1 MQHSSETLQSNTR
14 LLLMLAW
21 PAIAE
26 QLLLTM
32 TNYVDTAMI
41 GALNTDAT
49 AAVAINST
57 PVFFIVGLLTAVG
70 VGYSVQ
76 IAHSLGARQEQLA
89 RSITRQ
95 ALLGSL
101 VSGTVIM
108 LVTLMLAP
116 WVPKWLGADSIIL
129 GDAQKYLFFYAL
141 GIPFQTALAVFSA
154 VLRCAGD
161 TKTPLQLNAGANVLN
176 VILNFFLIFPS
187 RTVQIGE
194 RTLRIWGAGWGAAGA
209 AGATAFSASLMGF
222 CCILLLFRRSGP
234 VNLELKVSYRPDF
247 AIIRQAV
254 HLGIP
259 AALERGAICSGQL
272 LITRMVASLGNVALA
287 ANHVAVTAEAI
298 SYLPATG
305 VSFAA
310 TTLVGQAY
318 GGGKYSLARQFGKI
332 SGWIGLLSGGAA
344 GIILFVCATPLAG
357 IFSPDPDVIELA
369 ADMLRIVA
377 VSEPLFGL
385 SIVLSG
391 VLRGAGNT
399 RLPFLVV
406 LSGMWGVRV
415 ILTPVLLFYAHMELA
430 GVWVAMVAD
439 LMFRGILCE
448 IQTKRLLSSNVIK
461 LGIGRE

>member
-1 MQHSSETLQSNTR
+1 MRHSTDSLKSNTR
-14 LLLMLAW
+14 LLLVLAW

-26 QLLLTM
+26 QMLLTM
-32 TNYVDTAMI
+32 TSYVDTAMI
-41 GALNTDAT
+41 GALSTNAT

-57 PVFFIVGLLTAVG
+57 PVFFLVGLLTAVG

-76 IAHSLGARQEQLA
+76 IAHSLGARQERLA
-89 RSITRQ
+89 QKITQQ
-95 ALLGSL
+95 ALLGAL
-101 VSGTVIM
+101 TAGIV
-108 LVTLMLAP
+108 LMLLTLLLAA
-116 WVPKWLGADSIIL
+116 WVPKWLGADAVIL
-129 GDAQKYLFFYAL
+129 EEAQRYLFFYAL
-141 GIPFQTALAVFSA
+141 GLPLQTVLAVFSA

-161 TKTPLQLNAGANVLN
+161 TKTPLRLNAGAN
-176 VILNFFLIFPS
+176 ILNIILNYFLIFPA
-187 RTVQIGE
+187 
-194 RTLRIWGAGWGAAGA
+194 RTLTVGGRSIPIWGAGWGTAGA
-209 AGATAFSASLMGF
+209 AGATAFSASLMGL
-222 CCILLLFRRSGP
+222 CCIVLLFHRSGA
-234 VNLELKVSYRPDF
+234 VSLCRRASCRPDPVITQQ
-247 AIIRQAV
+247 AIRLA
-254 HLGIP
+254 IP

-272 LITRMVASLGNVALA
+272 FITRMVASLGNVALA

-318 GGGKYSLARQFGKI
+318 GAGDYRLSRQFGKI

-344 GIILFVCATPLAG
+344 GIILFLCATPLAG
-357 IFSPDPDVIELA
+357 IFSPDPGVIEGA

-415 ILTPVLLFYAHMELA
+415 VLTPILLLCAHMGLA
-430 GVWVAMVAD
+430 GVWVAMVVD
-439 LMFRGILCE
+439 LIFRGILCHVL
-448 IQTKRLLSSNVIK
+448 TKRLFARLDN
-461 LGIGRE
+461 GTG

>member
-1 MQHSSETLQSNTR
+1 MRHLPDTLRTNTR
-14 LLLMLAW
+14 LLLVLAW

-41 GALNTDAT
+41 GALSTNAT

-57 PVFFIVGLLTAVG
+57 PVFFLVGLLTAVG

-76 IAHSLGARQEQLA
+76 IAHSLGAQQEQLA
-89 RSITRQ
+89 QDITRQ
-95 ALLGSL
+95 ALVGSL
-101 VSGTVIM
+101 AAGSFIM
-108 LVTLMLAP
+108 LFTLLLAA
-116 WVPKWLGADSIIL
+116 WVPKWLGADAVIL
-129 GDAQKYLFFYAL
+129 RDAQRYLFFYAL
-141 GIPFQTALAVFSA
+141 GIPLQTVLAVFSA

-161 TKTPLQLNAGANVLN
+161 TKTPLQLNAGANFLN
-176 VILNFFLIFPS
+176 VVLNFFLIFPNH
-187 RTVQIGE
+187 TLQIGGGAVQ
-194 RTLRIWGAGWGAAGA
+194 IWGAGWGAAGA
-209 AGATAFSASLMGF
+209 AGATAFSTSLMGVF
-222 CCILLLFRRSGP
+222 CVLVLFRRSGP
-234 VNLELKVSYRPDF
+234 VNLELNASYRPDF
-247 AIIRQAV
+247 AIIRQAF

-318 GGGKYSLARQFGKI
+318 GAGQYRLARQFGKI
-332 SGWIGLLSGGAA
+332 SGWIGLLSGSAA
-344 GIILFVCATPLAG
+344 GIILFLWATPLAG
-357 IFSPDPDVIELA
+357 IFSPDPSVIELA

-377 VSEPLFGL
+377 ISEPLFGL

-399 RLPFLVV
+399 RTPFLVV

-415 ILTPVLLFYAHMELA
+415 ILTPVLLFCIHMELA
-430 GVWVAMVAD
+430 GVWIAMVAD
-439 LMFRGILCE
+439 LMFRGVLCQR
-448 IQTKRLLSSNVIK
+448 QTNRLFSK
-461 LGIGRE
+461 LEAICPQ

>member
-1 MQHSSETLQSNTR
+1 MRRSSEALQSNTR
-14 LLLMLAW
+14 LLLVLAW

-41 GALNTDAT
+41 GALSTNAT

-101 VSGTVIM
+101 ASGTAIM

-116 WVPKWLGADSIIL
+116 WVPKWLGADSAIL
-129 GDAQKYLFFYAL
+129 GDAQRYLFFYAL
-141 GIPFQTALAVFSA
+141 GIPLQTALAVFSA

-161 TKTPLQLNAGANVLN
+161 TKTPLRLNAGANILNVVLN
-176 VILNFFLIFPS
+176 YFLIFP
-187 RTVQIGE
+187 TH
-194 RTLRIWGAGWGAAGA
+194 TLQVGTRSVSVWGAGWGAAGA
-209 AGATAFSASLMGF
+209 AGATAFSASLMGL
-222 CCILLLFRRSGP
+222 CCILRLFRRSGA
-234 VNLELKVSYRPDF
+234 VHLELNASYRPDS

-254 HLGIP
+254 RLGIP

-272 LITRMVASLGNVALA
+272 LITRMVAALGNVALA

-318 GGGKYSLARQFGKI
+318 GAGKYSLARQFGKI

-344 GIILFVCATPLAG
+344 GVILFLCATPLAR
-357 IFSPDPDVIELA
+357 IFSPDPDVIALA

-439 LMFRGILCE
+439 LMFRGIMCE
-448 IQTKRLLSSNVIK
+448 IQTKRLWSKLEADCSS
-461 LGIGRE
+461 